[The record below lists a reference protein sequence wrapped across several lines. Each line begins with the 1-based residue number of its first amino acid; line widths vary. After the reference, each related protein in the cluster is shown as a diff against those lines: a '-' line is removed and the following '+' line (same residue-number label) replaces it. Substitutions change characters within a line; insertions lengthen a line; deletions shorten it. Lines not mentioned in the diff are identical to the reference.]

1 MGKRVTGV
9 LIVVA
14 FVLTAC
20 GSSGETPGTGATTGG
35 SSCPP
40 APTALAA
47 SPEFP
52 ENFPV
57 PGELVLTSE
66 KEAGPSTIIEGFWE
80 SDLTEVYNEFKDDA
94 FPGAGYDVTFSEN
107 EKTDA
112 EVNFSGGDT
121 TGQVKLEV
129 ECEGRTHVK
138 ITIRPA

>member
-1 MGKRVTGV
+1 MGKRVMEV
-9 LIVVA
+9 LMVAA

-20 GSSGETPGTGATTGG
+20 GSSGNTPGSGATSGG
-35 SSCPP
+35 NDCPP
-40 APTALAA
+40 APTPLAT

-66 KEAGPSTIIEGFWE
+66 EKAGPSTIVEGYWE

-94 FPGAGYDVTFSEN
+94 FPGAGYDVTFSEQ
-107 EKTDA
+107 EATDA
-112 EVNFSGGDT
+112 EVNFSGGST